1 MSKAKPYKDFGDMSA
16 NFFSNF
22 SKVVKKA
29 KERKKALK
37 KAQEENK

>member
-1 MSKAKPYKDFGDMSA
+1 MSKAKPYKDFADMSTS
-16 NFFSNF
+16 FFSNF
-22 SKVVKKA
+22 TTVVKKA